1 MPIDRS
7 NALVTITLEGLFV
20 ICKNDRINPP
30 RWEIGVPKVQDT
42 DCPHTFTVQA
52 FKVTGSGIRK
62 PVTLEN
68 FVTNRSIEITN
79 NESVALPVEYFSQSG
94 PLNRP
99 NDNGDPHDYR
109 WLVDLESRDFHDSVV
124 EAKSDVA
131 KHHKVKVSIDGG
143 RLYTLF
149 KTVERYKRFSSANDV
164 LILDKLGLSVGID
177 IPRGLNADSA
187 VKRTVHIQNR
197 GASQPAASLVQ
208 EIGLRYE
215 IELKNVCEPA
225 PLRREIDFDLY
236 YQVLKARDGKQ
247 FQIITKDAPITEP
260 DGRGGNEP
268 QVCNVILLGQSFQLP
283 GVSEG

>member
-7 NALVTITLEGLFV
+7 SALVTITLEGLFV

-30 RWEIGVPKVQDT
+30 RWEIGVPKVD
-42 DCPHTFTVQA
+42 DPNCPHEFTVQA
-52 FKVTGSGIRK
+52 FTITGSGIRK
-62 PVTLEN
+62 PVDLSN
-68 FVTNRSIEITN
+68 LATNRSIEITN

-94 PLNRP
+94 PLDRP
-99 NDNGDPHDYR
+99 NDDGDPNDHR
-109 WLVDLESRDFHDSVV
+109 WLVDLESRNFHDSIVD
-124 EAKSDVA
+124 AKPDVA
-131 KHHKVKVSIDGG
+131 KHHKLKISIDGG
-143 RLYTLF
+143 KLYTLL
-149 KTVERYKRFSSANDV
+149 KTVERYKRFTDANDV

-177 IPRGLNADSA
+177 IPRAASGGAA
-187 VKRTVHIQNR
+187 KRTVHIQHR

-208 EIGLRYE
+208 ETGLRYE
-215 IELKNVCEPA
+215 IELKNVCNPA

-247 FQIITKDAPITEP
+247 FQIITKDAPITDP

-283 GVSEG
+283 GVSES